1 MSRPEAD
8 LILHPVRY
16 RILQTLLGRELNT
29 RQIAE
34 EIPSTPLSSL
44 YRHLKTLLEAGLVQV
59 VETNM
64 INGIEE
70 KIYTV
75 GEVPLVNK
83 EDFSQY
89 TRAEHQRFFA
99 SYLASLLKGFSDY
112 LSSREK
118 VDLDKE
124 RIGFT
129 DAIFYATPEE
139 LDRIGEV
146 LLQTLEPLRK
156 NKPSENRQRQIF
168 SVITFPIEKKE

>member
-1 MSRPEAD
+1 LSRPEAD

-29 RQIAE
+29 QQIAK
-34 EIPSTPLSSL
+34 EIPSTPISSL

-59 VETNM
+59 VETNL

-75 GEVPLVNK
+75 GEVPSVSK

-89 TRAEHQRFFA
+89 TSEEHRRFFA
-99 SYLASLLKGFSDY
+99 AYLSSLLRGFSDY

-118 VDLDKE
+118 IDLDEE
-124 RIGFT
+124 RVGFT
-129 DAIFYATPEE
+129 DAVFYATTQE
-139 LDRIGEV
+139 LDRVGEV
-146 LLQTLEPLRK
+146 LMKSLEPLRK
-156 NKPSENRQRQIF
+156 NKPSENRQRQMF
-168 SVITFPIEKKE
+168 SIITFPIEKKE